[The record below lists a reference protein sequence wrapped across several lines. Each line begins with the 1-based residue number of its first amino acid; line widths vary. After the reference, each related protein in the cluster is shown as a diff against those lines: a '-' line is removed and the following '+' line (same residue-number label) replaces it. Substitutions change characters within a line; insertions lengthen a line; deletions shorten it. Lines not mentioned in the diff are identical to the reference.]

1 MAPTLPDLSHHL
13 VDEGRIQLLEVLGAG
28 SFGIVYRAR
37 DTTAPE
43 DKQVYFAVKCLGFL
57 TAKGTEKPGD
67 TLEIALHK
75 ACSHHHSVITLHR
88 SFHAYGC
95 VFLVLELA
103 SGGHLLQ
110 AIARGVFYNDS
121 ARVKA
126 TFIQILDA
134 IATCHQHDI
143 CHRDLKPENILC
155 NTNGTRIR
163 IADFGLAVRDD
174 AYPRPISVGS
184 LAYMTPGMPCHHLG
198 RTEYEPRQSDIW
210 AACIVLL
217 NMMTPGGLCPWAVA
231 HKSDGGW
238 CAFIEDPT
246 YLRRRFPISQALDGL
261 LSRCFNPSRTGRPSL
276 ARLREEILHM
286 PELFTSASDE
296 RLPPPPMLEGTESA
310 LRNSGLSFSFR
321 ESAYSTPATSYGVEL
336 PEGYVSELPVVS
348 PPTGKPAPRSPLKQL
363 RQWMKQARRA
373 QR

>member
-1 MAPTLPDLSHHL
+1 MASNLPDLSHHL
-13 VDEGRIQLLEVLGAG
+13 VDEGRIQLLEILGAG

-43 DKQVYFAVKCLGFL
+43 DKPAYFAVKCHGLL
-57 TAKGTEKPGD
+57 TARGAEKPRD

-75 ACSHHHSVITLHR
+75 VCSHHHSIITLHR
-88 SFHAYGC
+88 SFHDHGC

-103 SGGHLLQ
+103 PGGNLLQ
-110 AIARGVFYNDS
+110 AIARGAFHNDN

-134 IATCHQHDI
+134 IATCHHHNV

-163 IADFGLAVRDD
+163 IADFGLAVRDV
-174 AYPRPISVGS
+174 YPRPTSVGS
-184 LAYMTPGMPCHHLG
+184 LPYMTPGTPCHQLG

-217 NMMTPGGLCPWAVA
+217 NMMTPGVLCPWAVA
-231 HKSDGGW
+231 HKSDRGW

-246 YLRRRFPISQALDGL
+246 YLRRRFPISQALDEL
-261 LSRCFNPSRTGRPSL
+261 LSRCFNPSRTGRPDL
-276 ARLREEILHM
+276 AKIRQEIQRM
-286 PELFTSASDE
+286 PELFTSAWDE
-296 RLPPPPMLEGTESA
+296 PLPPAPVLEGTAEA

-336 PEGYVSELPVVS
+336 PEGYAPAAALAVV
-348 PPTGKPAPRSPLKQL
+348 PARKPAPRSPLKQL
-363 RQWMKQARRA
+363 KQWMKQARRA